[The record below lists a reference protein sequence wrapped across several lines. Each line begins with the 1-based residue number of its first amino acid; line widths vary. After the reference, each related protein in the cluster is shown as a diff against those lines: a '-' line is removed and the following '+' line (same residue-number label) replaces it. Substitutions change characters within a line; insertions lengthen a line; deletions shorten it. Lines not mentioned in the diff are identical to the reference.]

1 MRIDLAIT
9 KGLFTLPAE
18 PIAVENNIWLFGDD
32 DRVVIV
38 DSGHEST
45 PIIDAVAGRTVE
57 MVICTHGHND
67 HIDTAGA
74 VADVFGAPVA
84 LHPADRMLWDR
95 VYPNRTPDVDLTDGM
110 TIEIGSGKLDVIHT
124 PGHTPGSVCLLATG
138 DLFGGDTLFNGGP
151 GATHFE
157 FGDRGTILTSIR
169 ERLFVLPHGTVV
181 RTGHGDTTT
190 IGDEIARGIGDD

>member
-1 MRIDLAIT
+1 MRIDLALT

-32 DRVVIV
+32 DRVIVVDAGHETQPIV
-38 DSGHEST
+38 DAVSGREV
-45 PIIDAVAGRTVE
+45 D

-67 HIDTAGA
+67 HIDTARA
-74 VADVFGAPVA
+74 VADHFGAPVA

-95 VYPNRTPDVDLTDGM
+95 VYPDRGPDVDLADGM
-110 TIEIGSGKLDVIHT
+110 TIELGSGRLEVLHT

-157 FGDRGTILTSIR
+157 FGDRDTILESIR
-169 ERLFVLPHGTVV
+169 SKLFVLPHDTVV
-181 RTGHGDTTT
+181 RTGHGATTT
-190 IGDEIARGIGDD
+190 IGDEFRRGLGDD